1 MTMARTVPKELRP
14 RPRTIVYWDRD
25 GRDGELLDELD
36 RFQARSRGARLKY
49 LARLGLLVEARGAH
63 LEGRRPD
70 GQLVL
75 PAQVAPP
82 AAPAG
87 LLQVANGNAGVAAGQ
102 ADTAG
107 AGLDELLAA
116 MEEV

>member
-1 MTMARTVPKELRP
+1 MTMARTVVKELRP

-25 GRDGELLDELD
+25 GRDGELLNELD

-75 PAQVAPP
+75 PTHVAPP
-82 AAPAG
+82 PSPGAGAPLSGAFPR
-87 LLQVANGNAGVAAGQ
+87 VPAVPE
-102 ADTAG
+102 DTGG
-107 AGLDELLAA
+107 AGLDELLAS